1 MPFSL
6 EELQAVAEVTST
18 TIRTPIDGLR
28 AAATRVVQRHQEL
41 TPQDIAGTAAPEA
54 LHRRPY
60 RRKKPAPVRPSRLD
74 PFVAEIRVWLSLNP
88 DLTGLAIHE
97 RLAVQHGPLVSSRTV
112 QRLVRQVRTE
122 LLRSEV
128 SAVSQNLGEAA

>member
-1 MPFSL
+1 LEYPLRRQFRYHSHHKPDRERAATVGDAPPCRPPKSALTIKHSDSVVGMLPMPFSL

-74 PFVAEIRVWLSLNP
+74 PFVA
-88 DLTGLAIHE
+88 
-97 RLAVQHGPLVSSRTV
+97 
-112 QRLVRQVRTE
+112 
-122 LLRSEV
+122 
-128 SAVSQNLGEAA
+128 